1 MSFDAIKWAK
11 DQKTGNP
18 TRKLILIC
26 LASYANDLNQ
36 CYPSHKTISYFCE
49 VERDT
54 IINHLKQLQS
64 LELITIEKRFET
76 TEHNKMRQTSNLY
89 TLNIPQ
95 YDIHTHPPVENKGAS
110 SPKKQTQINKIKNNI
125 YTKEFLEWWN
135 LYPRKAGSKNKAFI
149 IWCKIV
155 DKELSINELYN
166 HTVRFKQTVVNTDD
180 KYIPHA
186 TTWLNGRR
194 WETVSED
201 KKAKPTLNQ
210 LVG

>member
-95 YDIHTHPPVENKGAS
+95 YENHTHPPLKNTGT
-110 SPKKQTQINKIKNNI
+110 SPLKNQTQINQINNNI
-125 YTKEFLEWWN
+125 YDEDFLIFWKT
-135 LYPRKAGSKNKAFI
+135 YPRRDGSKKKAYELWQKVTKNIITKKDLFSYCEKFNK
-149 IWCKIV
+149 
-155 DKELSINELYN
+155 IN
-166 HTVRFKQTVVNTDD
+166 KGKDIQ
-180 KYIPHA
+180 YIPHL
-186 TTWLNGRR
+186 TTWLNQRR
-194 WETVSED
+194 WETID
-201 KKAKPTLNQ
+201 DTKKAKVNLNQ